1 MKRLQSNSVNEAWSL
16 RLLSLLY
23 QSGVRHFCIAPGSRS
38 APLTLAAEKLSH
50 HYADLTLHVHFD
62 ERGLGFFA
70 LGLIRA
76 TETPVA
82 VITTSGTAVANLL
95 PATVEAFQSHKPLI
109 LVTADRPQEL
119 IDCGAN
125 QAIHQGGIL
134 GTFAPT
140 QMDFQTTPDQQTL
153 PVFDEH
159 WRTIARQL
167 AKPLAQQTPI
177 HINCPFR
184 DPLYPDHMQST
195 TNTPSVTDQWLSQ
208 WPEQISPGDT
218 RLPVAVDNNSGKRVV
233 VVLGELRHSESAL
246 ILSWAE
252 THGLPVLA
260 DYVSGQ
266 RLSSS
271 SAIIAYPELL
281 LGTASG
287 QSWLTQFDTVLQF
300 GGRITG
306 KRLGQW
312 LAESRNDY
320 VIVSP
325 STQALDP
332 SHRATQRMSE
342 IDQYCAAPQTFAQV
356 TPLPSQVLES
366 MSQLIERRC
375 ADTFSEL
382 SAVMTLCRWLPD
394 HTQLFAGNS
403 LAIRWINSVA
413 PQLSGQHTTYCQ
425 RGASGI
431 DGLIATAVGIAQGS
445 QRRLVALL
453 GDTAA
458 LHDLNSLALAAHCTT
473 PLVLIINNNGGGS
486 IFNLLPAS
494 KFPDANRTLFRC
506 EHQWTFSGAAA
517 MFGLPYQGVATQ
529 TAFADALAQAANHQG
544 ATVIECA
551 FPPAHATDLYQQLIN
566 ELSAL

>member
-1 MKRLQSNSVNEAWSL
+1 MNRLQSNSVNQAWSL
-16 RLLSLLY
+16 RLLRLLY

-50 HYADLTLHVHFD
+50 HYPDLTLHVHFD

-76 TETPVA
+76 LEAPVA

-95 PATVEAFQSHKPLI
+95 PATVEAFQSQKPLI

-125 QAIHQGGIL
+125 QAIHQVGIL
-134 GTFAPT
+134 GSFAPT
-140 QMDFQTTPDQQTL
+140 QIVFQTTPDQQT
-153 PVFDEH
+153 VTAFDQQWH
-159 WRTIARQL
+159 GIAQQM
-167 AKPLAQQTPI
+167 AKPLAQQSPI

-184 DPLYPDHMQST
+184 DPLYPDHMQLDT
-195 TNTPSVTDQWLSQ
+195 DTQAVTDRWLSR
-208 WPEQISPGDT
+208 WPQQISPVST
-218 RLPVAVDNNSGKRVV
+218 RLPTAVDSNTDKRVL
-233 VVLGELRHSESAL
+233 VVLGELRPLESAL
-246 ILSWAE
+246 ALAWAE
-252 THGLPVLA
+252 TQGLPVLA
-260 DYVSGQ
+260 DFVSGQ

-271 SAIIAYPELL
+271 SALLAYPELL
-281 LGTASG
+281 LATTSG
-287 QSWLTQFDTVLQF
+287 QSWLEQFDKVLQF

-312 LAESRNDY
+312 LAESSNDY
-320 VIVSP
+320 VIISP
-325 STQALDP
+325 STMALDP
-332 SHRATQRMSE
+332 SHRATQIMSE
-342 IDQYCAAPQTFAQV
+342 IDQYCAAQQTFAQV
-356 TPLPSQVLES
+356 ALLSAQVVAS
-366 MSQLIERRC
+366 MSQLIEHRC
-375 ADTFSEL
+375 AEAFSEL
-382 SAVMTLCRWLPD
+382 SAVTGLCRWLPD

-473 PLVLIINNNGGGS
+473 PLILIINNNGGGS

-494 KFPDANRTLFRC
+494 KFPNANRTLFRC
-506 EHQWTFSGAAA
+506 EHQWAFSGAAA

-529 TAFADALAQAANHQG
+529 TAFTDALAQAANHQG

-551 FPPAHATDLYQQLIN
+551 FSPVQATDLYQQLIKD
-566 ELSAL
+566 LSAL